1 MTVASPTVTERAG
14 VRGNAPLA
22 VAIFAFLPIIL
33 IGLIGLYYEDALRAL
48 LPMELTNFSASRAM
62 LSGFLH
68 NSGHGDSW
76 LPMMHALDILKGPD
90 RNALY
95 QTLFFDAHI
104 RFQYPPTSLLTLD
117 VLAGLGLLS
126 VRALNAINSIV
137 FAGNAVAVTILAWLL
152 FRRPSG
158 VALPLAS
165 AMAVIAF
172 AATFLFYPL
181 VRAHLLGQIQ
191 LWIDLL
197 FTLTALCWLLQ
208 RRLAAGFLIGLAC
221 TIKPQMG
228 LLLLWGL
235 AWREHR
241 FAIGIVAGAIPPLLL
256 SLWLYGF
263 SNQLAYLDV
272 LGFLS
277 RHGESYFAN
286 NSVNGILNWYL
297 SPDDSLR
304 WNDNAFPPFNPIIY
318 AGTVSASLAA
328 LAALLMPA
336 LLRRARRAALADL
349 GAAGICTIVGSPV
362 AWEHHYGILLP
373 LYLVALRAIF
383 APQARNRAAAIAAL
397 TASWILVANFIP
409 VTAFFAHGWAAAAQA
424 YCLFGAVLLL
434 ATLLA
439 RGKVGWVPS

>member
-1 MTVASPTVTERAG
+1 MTVAAPTATERAG
-14 VRGNAPLA
+14 VWGSAPLV
-22 VAIFAFLPIIL
+22 VALCAFLPMIL
-33 IGLIGLYYEDALRAL
+33 IGLIGLHYADALRLL
-48 LPMELTNFSASRAM
+48 LPMDLTNFSASRAM

-76 LPMMHALDILKGPD
+76 LPMMHALDTLKGPD

-95 QTLFFDAHI
+95 QTLFFEAHI
-104 RFQYPPTSLLTLD
+104 RFQYPPTSLLPPDFL
-117 VLAGLGLLS
+117 GRLGLLS
-126 VRALNAINSIV
+126 VRALNAINCAV
-137 FAGNAVAVTILAWLL
+137 FACNAGTMALLAWLL
-152 FRRPSG
+152 FRRPSR
-158 VALPLAS
+158 AILPPAS

-172 AATFLFYPL
+172 AAAFLFYPL
-181 VRAHLLGQIQ
+181 VRANLLGQIQ

-241 FAIGIVAGAIPPLLL
+241 FVIGIVAGVVPPLLL

-263 SNQLAYLDV
+263 ANHLAYLDV

-318 AGTVSASLAA
+318 AGTLAASLAA
-328 LAALLMPA
+328 LAALLIPA
-336 LLRRARRAALADL
+336 LLGRAQRATLADL
-349 GAAGICTIVGSPV
+349 GAGAICTIVGSPV

-383 APQARNRAAAIAAL
+383 TTQGRARTALIAAL
-397 TASWILVANFIP
+397 TGSWILVANFIP
-409 VTAFFAHGWAAAAQA
+409 VTAFLAHGWAVAAQA
-424 YCLFGAVLLL
+424 YCLFGALLLL
-434 ATLLA
+434 AILLA
-439 RGKVGWVPS
+439 RGNTAPVRS